1 MACLINTTGLHEYIV
16 GFVLN
21 RGRVDHMEG
30 EILGKPHIH
39 YYVQWTRLGVVG
51 PVEAA
56 QLVRPWPD
64 LVLAMLATPK

>member
-1 MACLINTTGLHEYIV
+1 
-16 GFVLN
+16 
-21 RGRVDHMEG
+21 MEG